1 MDGHARDPQQL
12 LRHYV
17 GISRLLAGQLDYLP
31 AIRAVA
37 AEVQQ
42 ILPHDHLDVC
52 IVLIDGKYHTAY
64 ETGLTTGW
72 GLIDGAPISKSPLRN
87 ILTGQTD
94 YILSHNAG
102 VDPVYHFKGAY
113 DAPIFE
119 HALKSRLS
127 VAMKVNGEVIGAF
140 SCSSK
145 HEAIYDE
152 HDLDIGKAIA
162 DLLAPYFYAL
172 RAAQQAKQSAIVEA
186 EAKAREEGLRQGARN
201 LTEQLE
207 RERQNI
213 GMDLHDQTLADLTRI
228 SRQVER
234 LAETDLVPG
243 VEVGA
248 IGKRLQECM
257 KDLRLII
264 EQATPSV
271 LQLFGFSQAIEDH
284 LERATR
290 HNEAAPRTSFSD
302 YGGEL
307 LEQLDESVVLALF
320 RITQEAINNAVNH
333 AGCHSIHVGI
343 LEDDGVLTVHV
354 EDDGRG
360 LPSLFKRQGR
370 GMDNM
375 ATRARLIGAELS
387 ISPGQSGAGT
397 SVMISLPVQANQPAG
412 LGTREDV

>member
-1 MDGHARDPQQL
+1 M
-12 LRHYV
+12 LRHFL

-52 IVLIDGKYHTAY
+52 IILINGKYHTAY
-64 ETGLTTGW
+64 ETGLSTDW
-72 GLIDGAPISKSPLRN
+72 GLIDGAPISKGPLRK
-87 ILTGQTD
+87 ILIGQAD
-94 YILSHNAG
+94 YIMSDDAG
-102 VDPVYHFKGAY
+102 VDPVYHFKGSL
-113 DAPIFE
+113 DGPIFK
-119 HALKSRLS
+119 HSLKSRLS
-127 VAMKVNGEVIGAF
+127 VAMKVNGGVIGAF

-145 HEAIYDE
+145 REAVYNE
-152 HDLDIGKAIA
+152 HDLSVGQAVA

-172 RAAQQAKQSAIVEA
+172 RAAQQAKRSAIIEA
-186 EAKAREEGLRQGARN
+186 DAKAREEGLRLGART

-234 LAETDLVPG
+234 IADSRNVSQE
-243 VEVGA
+243 EVA
-248 IGKRLQECM
+248 IVGKRLQESM

-271 LQLFGFSQAIEDH
+271 LQLFGLSQAIEDY

-290 HNEAAPRTSFSD
+290 HIEGGLKTRFSD
-302 YGGEL
+302 TSGSA
-307 LEQLDESVVLALF
+307 LEHLNESVVLALF
-320 RITQEAINNAVNH
+320 RITQEAINNAVHH
-333 AGCHSIHVGI
+333 AGCQVIQLSIRV
-343 LEDDGVLTVHV
+343 DGDFITVHL

-360 LPSLFKRQGR
+360 LPSSVRSQGR
-370 GMDNM
+370 GLDNM
-375 ATRARLIGAELS
+375 ATRAQLIGAQLS
-387 ISPGQSGAGT
+387 ISQAQSGTGT
-397 SVMISLPVQANQPAG
+397 SVVISLEMPKSHVDTNTERR
-412 LGTREDV
+412 LS